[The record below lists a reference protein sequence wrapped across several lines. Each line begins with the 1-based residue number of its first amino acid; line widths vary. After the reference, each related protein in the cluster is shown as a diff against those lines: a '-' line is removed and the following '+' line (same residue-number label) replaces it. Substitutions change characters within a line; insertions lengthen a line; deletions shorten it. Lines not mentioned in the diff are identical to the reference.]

1 MRFFLNNKQT
11 KMRKSIAI
19 LMSFLLLLC
28 ATAAF
33 GQTGT
38 VTGTVT
44 DDTNEPL
51 VGVNVRVKGT
61 TIGVITN
68 VDGKFSLQIPGNQ
81 SVLVFSYVGFITQ
94 EITVG
99 AQRTINVTMRED
111 TRSLDEVIVVAY
123 GTQKVTSVTG
133 SMAKLNTDEL
143 SDMPVATLTQK
154 LQGKLSGVQIL
165 QSNGD
170 PTSGPSIRIRGQ
182 ASINGGN
189 TPLLVIDGYPSGL
202 SLAQLSPDEIE
213 NITVL
218 KDAAS
223 SSLYGSRAA
232 NGVILVT
239 TKQAKQG
246 KVNIEFSANYGTQK
260 VSNQGRPDMMN
271 AREFAQFK
279 KEYYED
285 AMKYEGRTA
294 PVPAC
299 YANPE
304 TVQEGTDWFNL
315 LLRTASVQNYN
326 FSLTAGQGRTR
337 SSVNLS
343 YSKNEG
349 VILNTW
355 SDRISMRSNNVFEAS
370 DRITFGVNLSGVY
383 RYSQTTSNANSTS
396 SALGEGRNIIES
408 AYLMDPQLKYKN
420 DDGTY
425 NFNLTQPDMFD
436 NPNWYLVLTQREN
449 PNRNFSGSINS
460 YMDITIMKGLKYKLQ
475 VGATL
480 GNGVRS
486 QWIPSTAYGAM
497 FSKSPGPATGFYQTS
512 NSMNWQIENLLTYNK
527 TIGKHNIDLL
537 AGYSTNYNT
546 SENSEIRSTSYP
558 DDELGWYGVAT
569 TRSGQAGSKSAYS
582 MISYF
587 GRASY
592 DYDGKY
598 LLQLA
603 LRSDGCSR
611 FGANKKYATF
621 PSVSAGWILSNEAFM
636 KDIDKLS
643 YLKVRGSWGIVGNY
657 AIGNYDYLAT
667 MTGSNYV
674 FGGTETAGRTV
685 NRLENNDLTW
695 ETSESYD
702 FGFDLGLFNDR
713 VFLVYDYF
721 WKKTDGLFYS
731 IELPQASGFS
741 SINSNIGEFRFWGHE
756 INIETRN
763 MIRAFKWSTNLNMSL
778 PRNKVISLGTLANIG
793 GNSIQGDFNR
803 TEVGRSMGNFYGWV
817 YEGVFM
823 TQAEYEAGPKHV
835 SSMVGTV
842 KMKDMNGDGVIDMN
856 DRTWIGNPNPTVI
869 YGITNTF
876 GYKNFDA
883 SIVMMGS
890 LGNDIMDQQLESTEN
905 LDGVFNVTKRIAKRW
920 RSTDNPGDGIIP
932 RTRSGTTELARYNS
946 TMWVSKGNYLRLNN
960 LTIGYT
966 VPLKNNP
973 YVKGLRVYASGQNLL
988 TLTTYKGM
996 NPEVSTSGSSGL
1008 YQGRDTSSYPV
1019 SIIYSM
1025 GFNLKF

>member
-1 MRFFLNNKQT
+1 MT
-11 KMRKSIAI
+11 KFIKSKLYAI
-19 LMSFLLLLC
+19 ICLLLISTF
-28 ATAAF
+28 AIA
-33 GQTGT
+33 QNVSVSGT
-38 VTGTVT
+38 VVDNSG
-44 DDTNEPL
+44 PL
-51 VGVNVRVKGT
+51 PGVNVVEKGT
-61 TIGVITN
+61 LNGVITDLN
-68 VDGKFSLQIPGNQ
+68 GKYSLTVSNRNAILTFSFIGYITRDIPVANQ
-81 SVLVFSYVGFITQ
+81 TS
-94 EITVG
+94 
-99 AQRTINVTMRED
+99 INVTMAED
-111 TRSLDEVIVVAY
+111 AKLIDEVVVVAY
-123 GTQKVTSVTG
+123 GTQKVTSITG

-154 LQGKLSGVQIL
+154 MQGKLPGVQIL

-213 NITVL
+213 NLTVL

-223 SSLYGSRAA
+223 ASLYGSRAA

-239 TKQAKQG
+239 TKQAK
-246 KVNIEFSANYGTQK
+246 KDRINIEFSANYGTQR
-260 VSNQGRPDMMN
+260 VSNQGKPDMMN

-294 PVPAC
+294 PVPDC
-299 YANPE
+299 YANPAS
-304 TVQEGTDWFNL
+304 VQDGTDWFSL
-315 LLRTASVQNYN
+315 LLRPASVQNYN
-326 FSLTAGQGRTR
+326 FSLSAGQGRTR
-337 SSVNLS
+337 SSVNLN

-355 SDRISMRSNNVFEAS
+355 SDRITLRSNNIFEAS
-370 DRITFGVNLSGVY
+370 DMFTFGVNLSGVY
-383 RYSQTTSNANSTS
+383 RSSQTTANANSTG

-436 NPNWYLVLTQREN
+436 NPNWYLVLMEREN
-449 PNRNFSGSINS
+449 PNRNFNGSINS
-460 YMDITIMKGLKYKLQ
+460 FMDITILKGLKYKLQ

-480 GNGVRS
+480 TNSVRS

-497 FSKSPGPATGFYQTS
+497 FSKAPGPATGFYQT
-512 NSMNWQIENLLTYNK
+512 NNGMNWQIENLLTYNK
-527 TIGKHNIDLL
+527 SLGKHNFDLL
-537 AGYSTNYNT
+537 AGYSTFYST
-546 SENSEIRSTSYP
+546 SESSEIRSSNFP
-558 DDELGWYGVAT
+558 DDELNWYGAAT
-569 TRSGQAGSKSAYS
+569 TRQGQTGSKSAYS

-587 GRASY
+587 GRVNY
-592 DYDGKY
+592 DFDGKY

-621 PSVSAGWILSNEAFM
+621 PSVSAGWIMSNEEF
-636 KDIDKLS
+636 IQHIEKLS
-643 YLKVRGSWGIVGNY
+643 YLKLRGSWGVVGNH
-657 AIGNYDYLAT
+657 AIGNYDYLAN
-667 MTGSNYV
+667 MSGSNYV
-674 FGGTETAGRTV
+674 FGGTETAGRTIS
-685 NRLENNDLTW
+685 RLENNDLTW

-702 FGFDLGLFNDR
+702 FGIDIGLFRDR
-713 VFLVYDYF
+713 IFLVYDYY
-721 WKKTDGLFYS
+721 WKKTNGLFYQ

-741 SINSNIGEFRFWGHE
+741 NIYSNIGEFHFWGHE

-763 MIRAFKWSTNLNMSL
+763 LVNQFKWSTNVNMSF
-778 PRNKVISLGTLANIG
+778 PSNKAVSLGTLANIG

-803 TEVGRSMGNFYGWV
+803 TEVGRSLGNFYGFV
-817 YEGVFM
+817 CEGVFM

-842 KMKDMNGDGVIDMN
+842 RMKDLNGDGVIDMT

-905 LDGVFNVTKRIAKRW
+905 LDGVFNVTKRIANRW
-920 RSTDNPGDGIIP
+920 RSEDNPGDGIIP
-932 RTRSGTTELARYNS
+932 RTRSGTTELARYNN
-946 TMWVSKGNYLRLNN
+946 TMWVSKGNYLRINN
-960 LTIGYT
+960 LTLGYT

-973 YVKGLRVYASGQNLL
+973 FVKGLRIYGSAQNLL

-996 NPEVSTSGSSGL
+996 NPEVSTSGSNGL

-1019 SIIYSM
+1019 SRTYSI